1 MFITYLLQFLLYQGA
16 HKDWI
21 FDIEWLDDE
30 FFVSGSRDTKL
41 ALWQVQDQYEEQYDA
56 DGDLIQ
62 PVTQYISPAVIRSCK
77 TAQKVRAITFNKHL
91 KEMVTL
97 SLNGYVHIWD
107 VERFKQVITIVYRLL
122 IIFFF
127 LIK

>member
-1 MFITYLLQFLLYQGA
+1 M
-16 HKDWI
+16 
-21 FDIEWLDDE
+21 DDE

-41 ALWQVQDQYEEQYDA
+41 ALWQVQDQYEEQYDS

-62 PVTQYISPAVIRSCK
+62 PVTQFLKPTVIRSCK
-77 TAQKVRAITFNKHL
+77 TAQKVRAITFNKQL

-107 VERFKQVITIVYRLL
+107 VERFKQVM
-122 IIFFF
+122 FFF
-127 LIK
+127 SSVLY

>member
-1 MFITYLLQFLLYQGA
+1 M
-16 HKDWI
+16 
-21 FDIEWLDDE
+21 DDE

-62 PVTQYISPAVIRSCK
+62 PVTQYLKPAVIRSCK

-97 SLNGYVHIWD
+97 SLNGYIHIWD
-107 VERFKQVITIVYRLL
+107 VERFRQVIIISIQQQKYLYYYLL
-122 IIFFF
+122 LKIWVNNNHNLLF
-127 LIK
+127 